1 MKRMLAVISLALFM
15 VLSGFMLP
23 EASRAVAASIDDSIV
38 SGDLLSG
45 LADQAGSEDL
55 LPTDELLLED
65 ELVPEEEFIPEEE
78 LLSEEESIPEEELM
92 PAEQTTETGN
102 DYPIVL
108 VHGLF
113 GFGRDE
119 GAGLLYWGGNR
130 DIQEFLNDNGYTTF
144 TVGVGQVS
152 SNWDRACEAYAQIKG
167 CRVDYGAAHSARCN
181 HERYGR
187 DYTGKGLYPEWG
199 EMDSNGQVK
208 KVHLI
213 GHSMGGQTIRVLT
226 QLLAE
231 GDPEERACEPEDMSP
246 LFEGGH
252 DWISGVM
259 SISAPHDG
267 TSADT
272 MVTKSVPHLQQLVA
286 MMAAMT
292 SPNAIYDFKLD
303 QWGLSRQPDESFY
316 QYCQRVFSSDMWNEN
331 HDFSNW
337 DLVVAGARELNE
349 WVKAQPNVY
358 YFSWTT
364 KATRTLPYSG
374 KEVPIATMSAPMV
387 PMSAHICNYTRPASD
402 EGGGVAI
409 DSAWHPN
416 DGLVPVISQNGP
428 KVGSSDVIV
437 EYNGTPKPGVWNHMT
452 IMDTWD
458 HGDIIGLG
466 TVWNPFP
473 WYKAQAEL
481 LASLPK

>member
-1 MKRMLAVISLALFM
+1 MKRKLTVISLALLM

-23 EASRAVAASIDDSIV
+23 EAPRAIAADSIV
-38 SGDLLSG
+38 SGDVVSSLSDENSSSISVLTEDALEVSESSTENPI
-45 LADQAGSEDL
+45 LAEESVSGE
-55 LPTDELLLED
+55 
-65 ELVPEEEFIPEEE
+65 ELVAAEE
-78 LLSEEESIPEEELM
+78 LITEEKP
-92 PAEQTTETGN
+92 TETGN
-102 DYPIVL
+102 NYPIVL

-119 GAGLLYWGGNR
+119 GAGLLYWGGYR
-130 DIQEFLNDNGYTTF
+130 DIQKYLNDNGHTTY

-152 SNWDRACEAYAQIKG
+152 SNWDRACEMYAQIKG
-167 CRVDYGAAHSARCN
+167 CRVDYGAAHSKKYK

-187 DYTGKGLYPEWG
+187 DYTGKGLYPDWG
-199 EMDSNGQVK
+199 KTDSNGQVN

-226 QLLAE
+226 QLLME
-231 GDPEERACEPEDMSP
+231 GDPEERKYNPEDMSP
-246 LFEGGH
+246 LFAGGN
-252 DWISGVM
+252 DWVSGVM
-259 SISAPHDG
+259 SISTPHDG

-272 MVTKSVPHLQQLVA
+272 MVTKGVPHLQQFIAL
-286 MMAAMT
+286 MASMT
-292 SPNAIYDFKLD
+292 SPNSIYDFKLD
-303 QWGLSRQPDESFY
+303 QWGLSRLPNERFD

-337 DLVVAGARELNE
+337 DLVIAGAKELNQ

-364 KATRTLPYSG
+364 KATRTLLLSG
-374 KEVPIATMSAPMV
+374 KEVPIASMNLPMV
-387 PMSAHICNYTRPASD
+387 PISTHICSYTRPAID
-402 EGGGVAI
+402 ELGGIKI

-428 KVGSSDVIV
+428 KNGSSDIIV
-437 EYNGTPKPGVWNHMT
+437 KYNGTLKPGVWNHMG

-458 HGDIIGLG
+458 HLDILG
-466 TVWNPFP
+466 MATVWNPLP
-473 WYKAQAEL
+473 WYKEQAEL